1 MVNEN
6 TKIRAKSKHS
16 HRQMYS
22 LKLCNNRGALQTS
35 SFSKKLKVF
44 LNDNMEQTTVYSGHK
59 FVCLVSLVVLS
70 ICAVSSLLT
79 VLYTNTQLMQ
89 VNERFVKLEGKLGE
103 LESSG
108 AGQHKSHRPNGSDAQ
123 HRIKRSAP
131 ITLTGISTRLKTLE
145 NRYELQ
151 VELPKQK
158 QTQTEDY

>member
-1 MVNEN
+1 
-6 TKIRAKSKHS
+6 
-16 HRQMYS
+16 
-22 LKLCNNRGALQTS
+22 
-35 SFSKKLKVF
+35 
-44 LNDNMEQTTVYSGHK
+44 
-59 FVCLVSLVVLS
+59 
-70 ICAVSSLLT
+70 
-79 VLYTNTQLMQ
+79 MQ

-131 ITLTGISTRLKTLE
+131 ITLTGVSTRLKTLE